1 MASRS
6 SLVNRLELLPS
17 QHLDH
22 NVVRPPDLHLPVAC
36 GSADVVGSR
45 SGSRGSIGTGGE
57 LWKGEA
63 RGRTQDHRAEASS
76 MAAQG
81 FRAPEIARRLEASRW
96 YVYEP
101 LKDRPEV

>member
-1 MASRS
+1 MT
-6 SLVNRLELLPS
+6 
-17 QHLDH
+17 
-22 NVVRPPDLHLPVAC
+22 VAC

-63 RGRTQDHRAEASS
+63 GGWPQDHRAEESS

-81 FRAPEIARRLEASRW
+81 FRAPEIARWLEASRW
-96 YVYEP
+96 HVYEP